1 MRRRLPLLAALA
13 IVLGALPA
21 SASAAILD
29 VRIDTAAG
37 PALCVSTNALASSVT
52 VVVGRPAGGA
62 LTSVVS
68 AIPLATQCDG
78 GAGRSFRPV
87 LPFGGLDGAAGATL
101 AIADST
107 GAGVTVPFPVA
118 SFETGSAGFSGRLHL
133 RNLPAVGGTQ
143 ITNGGS
149 LPATAVSSG
158 SYDSAGEIASP
169 ATTVTV
175 TSTIGGTPF
184 RADVA
189 PHAFAADVTSADGA
203 TAVHVHGADP
213 TGGPVGIEVLVA
225 PAGSTLGATSAP
237 ARIGS
242 GLDATVTLPFAARSG
257 AVVIARQGA
266 WTTSTQLGSAGFTSD
281 GFSVSVVPSP
291 PSCAAQHTCITG
303 TYDWSLALHDPT
315 AAPGATDAEGPCDA
329 LGADVSGA
337 SGCGA
342 FPPGAQ
348 RLVATSG
355 GELPVVDDTV
365 TVAMTG
371 GSLGTSNL
379 TVTATGVRGSLD
391 DGSLHI
397 RGTRRQPVVAS
408 ISSPRGALPPLK
420 LARTLLT
427 SASGVADLGPE
438 RNPFTL
444 HVADGAA
451 VSLSG
456 AGVGSVPVGFSY
468 RLAASLSG
476 AVLSGSAGAG
486 ARVLVAH
493 DQGSRTDRQVVTAS
507 ASGAFALTLR
517 DAAPGDPVV
526 VSAGDPA
533 TNGVTT
539 LSLIVAGLSPRIQG
553 LVDQQPVRAGAT
565 AVAAGVPAG
574 SSVLWGGDLP
584 ETLGGTS
591 LSLPVDR
598 VPDGPVRLTATGL
611 GGPSAT
617 DYLYVLVDSTAP
629 TGGAGPDQT
638 VPVGRRVVFVTQARD
653 ANGLA
658 AVRFRFTAK
667 GNGVGQP
674 VNELGRPFRHAFTK
688 VGTYAVTVTITDVAG
703 NTTMDRAIVRVVRGL
718 ASAINGRWPAR
729 ATRRAG
735 IDARLSARV
744 PGDLS
749 LQLLRPGG
757 RVAVSRTISFDKAR
771 VGKKVRISLRRMRA
785 GRYLVV
791 RQFVDA
797 NGVAGP
803 VVATPLVIA

>member
-1 MRRRLPLLAALA
+1 MRRRLPLLAVLAAAL
-13 IVLGALPA
+13 GTLPA

-52 VVVGRPAGGA
+52 VIVGRPGGGA
-62 LTSVVS
+62 LTSVVTS
-68 AIPLATQCDG
+68 TPQATLCDG
-78 GAGRSFRPV
+78 GAGRSFRPA

-107 GAGVTVPFPVA
+107 GDSVTVPFPVA
-118 SFETGSAGFSGRLHL
+118 SFETGTAGFSGRLHL

-149 LPATAVSSG
+149 LPVTAVSSG
-158 SYDSAGEIASP
+158 TYDSGGEIASP
-169 ATTVTV
+169 GSTVTV
-175 TSTIGGTPF
+175 SSTIAGTPF

-203 TAVHVHGADP
+203 TAVRVHGADP
-213 TGGPVGIEVLVA
+213 GGGPVAIELISA
-225 PAGSTLGATSAP
+225 PAGSSLAATSAP

-242 GLDATVTLPFAARSG
+242 GLDAIATLALAARSG

-266 WTTSTQLGSAGFTSD
+266 WTTSTQFGSAGFTAD

-291 PSCAAQHTCITG
+291 SSCAAQHTCTSG
-303 TYDWSLALHDPT
+303 TYDWSLALHDPV
-315 AAPGATDAEGPCDA
+315 ASPGATDAEGPCHA
-329 LGADVSGA
+329 LGPDVSGA

-342 FPPGAQ
+342 FPPGA
-348 RLVATSG
+348 RLVATSN

-365 TVAMTG
+365 TVTMTG
-371 GSLGTSNL
+371 ASLGTSSL
-379 TVTATGVRGSLD
+379 RVTAPGVRGSLD
-391 DGSLHI
+391 DGSLHV
-397 RGTRRQPVVAS
+397 RGTRRQPVMAS

-420 LARTLLT
+420 ATRTLLT
-427 SASGVADLGPE
+427 NASGVADLGPE

-444 HVADGAA
+444 HVGDGAT

-456 AGVGSVPVGFSY
+456 AGIGSVPLAFSY

-476 AVLSGSAGAG
+476 GVLSGSASPG
-486 ARVLVAH
+486 ARVLVAQ
-493 DQGSRTDRQVVTAS
+493 DQGTRIDQQVVTA
-507 ASGAFALTLR
+507 AGSGAFAATLP
-517 DAAPGDPVV
+517 DPAPGDHVV
-526 VSAGDPA
+526 VSAGDPS
-533 TNGVTT
+533 THGVTT
-539 LSLIVAGLSPRIQG
+539 LSLIVGGFVPRIQG
-553 LVDQQPVRAGAT
+553 LADQQPVRAGAT
-565 AVAAGVPAG
+565 AGVAGLPAG

-591 LSLPVDR
+591 FTLPVDR
-598 VPDGPVRLTATGL
+598 VPDGPARVTATAVA
-611 GGPSAT
+611 GPSST

-638 VPVGRRVVFVTQARD
+638 VPVGRRAVFVTQAHD

-658 AVRFRFTAK
+658 AVRFRFTTK

-674 VNELGRPFRHAFTK
+674 VNQLGQPFRHAFTK
-688 VGTYAVTVTITDVAG
+688 VGTYAVTVTITDLAG
-703 NTTMDRAIVRVVRGL
+703 NTTTDRAIVRVVRGL
-718 ASAINGRWPAR
+718 ASSITGRWPAR

-735 IDARLSARV
+735 IGTKLSARI
-744 PGDLS
+744 PGDLA
-749 LQLLRPGG
+749 LELIRADG
-757 RVAVSRTISFDKAR
+757 RVAVSRTLSFDKAR
-771 VGKKVRISLRRMRA
+771 VGKKVKISLRRMRP

>member
-1 MRRRLPLLAALA
+1 MRRRLPLLAVLAIALA
-13 IVLGALPA
+13 ALPA

-52 VVVGRPAGGA
+52 VIVGRPGGGA
-62 LTSVVS
+62 LTSVAS
-68 AIPLATQCDG
+68 ATPQATQCDG
-78 GAGRSFRPV
+78 GAGRSFRPA
-87 LPFGGLDGAAGATL
+87 LPFSGLDGAAGATL

-107 GAGVTVPFPVA
+107 GDSVTVPFPVA
-118 SFETGSAGFSGRLHL
+118 SFETGNAGFSGRLHL

-149 LPATAVSSG
+149 LPVTAVSSG
-158 SYDSAGEIASP
+158 TYDSAGEIASP
-169 ATTVTV
+169 GSTVTIS
-175 TSTIGGTPF
+175 STIGGTPF
-184 RADVA
+184 HADVA

-203 TAVHVHGADP
+203 TAVRVHGADP
-213 TGGPVGIEVLVA
+213 GGGPVGIEVISA
-225 PAGSTLGATSAP
+225 PAGSTLASTSAP

-242 GLDATVTLPFAARSG
+242 GLDAIAALPFAARSG

-266 WTTSTQLGSAGFTSD
+266 WTTSTQFGSAGFTAD

-291 PSCAAQHTCITG
+291 PSCAAQHTCTTG
-303 TYDWSLALHDPT
+303 TYDWSFALHDP
-315 AAPGATDAEGPCDA
+315 ASSPGASDAEGPCHA
-329 LGADVSGA
+329 LGPDVSGA

-342 FPPGAQ
+342 FPSGAQ
-348 RLVATSG
+348 RLTATSN

-365 TVAMTG
+365 AVTMTG

-379 TVTATGVRGSLD
+379 RVTATGVRGSLD
-391 DGSLHI
+391 DGSLHV
-397 RGTRRQPVVAS
+397 RGTRRQPVMAS
-408 ISSPRGALPPLK
+408 ISSPRGPLPALK
-420 LARTLLT
+420 ATRTLLT
-427 SASGVADLGPE
+427 NASGVADLGPE

-444 HVADGAA
+444 HVGDGAT

-456 AGVGSVPVGFSY
+456 AGIGSVPIAFSY

-476 AVLSGSAGAG
+476 AVLSGSASPG
-486 ARVLVAH
+486 ARVLVAQ
-493 DQGSRTDRQVVTAS
+493 DQGTRIDQQVVTA
-507 ASGAFALTLR
+507 AGSGAFATTLR
-517 DAAPGDPVV
+517 DPAPGDRVV
-526 VSAGDPA
+526 VSAGDAA
-533 TNGVTT
+533 THGVTT
-539 LSLIVAGLSPRIQG
+539 LSLIVGGLVPRIQG
-553 LVDQQPVRAGAT
+553 LADQQPVRAGAT
-565 AVAAGVPAG
+565 ATVAGLPSG

-584 ETLGGTS
+584 EALGGTS
-591 LSLPVDR
+591 FALPVDR
-598 VPDGPVRLTATGL
+598 VPDGPARVTATAVA
-611 GGPSAT
+611 GPSST

-638 VPVGRRVVFVTQARD
+638 VPVGRRAVFVTQAHD

-674 VNELGRPFRHAFTK
+674 VNQLGQPFRHAFTK
-688 VGTYAVTVTITDVAG
+688 VGTYAVTVTITDLAG
-703 NTTMDRAIVRVVRGL
+703 NTTTDRAIVRVVRGL
-718 ASAINGRWPAR
+718 ASSITGRWPAR

-735 IDARLSARV
+735 ISTKLSARI

-749 LQLLRPGG
+749 LELVRPDG
-757 RVAVSRTISFDKAR
+757 RVAVSRTLAFDKAR
-771 VGKKVRISLRRMRA
+771 VGKKVKISLRRMRP

-803 VVATPLVIA
+803 VVPTPLLIA